1 MFDRAGHLTECALV
15 SYLVGDID
23 ELGARRLEHHVG
35 TCSTCAAR
43 LQREAAFETAL
54 YDAADGLEVVVTPA
68 RRRWE
73 RVTVAATAI
82 LSMAAALLLAVS
94 DPRGWIDV
102 HPGNADSPELV
113 LRTAAIAGQDVTP
126 ASYFVGPTGPDGL
139 GMCFPPVDDEDDC
152 DDLVALATFPDD
164 EGPEPAPFEAFAPR
178 APLCEDDEDS
188 GPMCLDG

>member
-1 MFDRAGHLTECALV
+1 
-15 SYLVGDID
+15 
-23 ELGARRLEHHVG
+23 
-35 TCSTCAAR
+35 
-43 LQREAAFETAL
+43 
-54 YDAADGLEVVVTPA
+54 
-68 RRRWE
+68 
-73 RVTVAATAI
+73 
-82 LSMAAALLLAVS
+82 MAAALLLAVS

-102 HPGNADSPELV
+102 RPGNADSPELA

-126 ASYFVGPTGPDGL
+126 ASDL
-139 GMCFPPVDDEDDC
+139 GTCFPPVDDDDC